1 MIHSK
6 CYSLCIARIFVSA
19 PATSTH
25 KFTLREND
33 WRKIDQRRFRV
44 DPQGVVRNVETAVS
58 GGSEPARDE
67 PEITRGS
74 GAPRYR

>member
-1 MIHSK
+1 M
-6 CYSLCIARIFVSA
+6 LQFVYRLNFCFG
-19 PATSTH
+19 PGTSTH
-25 KFTLREND
+25 LRTLREND

-44 DPQGVVRNVETAVS
+44 DPQGVVRNVETAMS
-58 GGSEPARDE
+58 GGSLPAYDE